1 MRRYSRDHAWVL
13 VEGTR
18 ARVGIS
24 DFAQK
29 ELGDVA
35 YVALPRP
42 GRVLAR
48 GEPACS
54 VDSLKSSSE
63 IESPVS
69 GAVVESHTALEKGE
83 AARAINTDPLGE
95 GWLYVVEMS
104 DPSEL
109 DSLLS
114 ESEYARYVEGS

>member
-1 MRRYSRDHAWVL
+1 MRRYTRDHVWVL

-42 GRVLAR
+42 GQVLAR

-63 IESPVS
+63 IEAPLS
-69 GAVVESHTALEKGE
+69 GAVVESNTGLEKGE
-83 AARAINTDPLGE
+83 AARAINADPLGT
-95 GWLYVVEMS
+95 GWLFVMEMS
-104 DPSEL
+104 DPAEL
-109 DSLLS
+109 EGLLT
-114 ESEYARYVEGS
+114 ETQYARYIEGS